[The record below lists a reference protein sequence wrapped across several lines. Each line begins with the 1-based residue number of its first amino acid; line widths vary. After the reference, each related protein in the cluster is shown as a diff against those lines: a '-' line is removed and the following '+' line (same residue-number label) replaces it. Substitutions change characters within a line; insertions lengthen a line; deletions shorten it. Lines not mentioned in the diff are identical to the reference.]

1 MDNFNYLTEIKNTD
15 GEILASKQVTTL
27 IEAVRYA
34 EKWTIQGD
42 LVVITEGY
50 MGADG
55 VFDRHDHVA
64 SWYVT

>member
-15 GEILASKQVTTL
+15 GEILASQQVTTL

-50 MGADG
+50 EAADG
-55 VFDRHDHVA
+55 GFERHDHVA